1 MDILPENTPEERA
14 ASWAKIRAA
23 CLALII
29 VLLVFRNQIQGW
41 LL

>member
-1 MDILPENTPEERA
+1 MDILPENTPEQRA

-29 VLLVFRNQIQGW
+29 VLIVFRDTIRVW
-41 LL
+41 LI